1 MKSEKLLGSALL
13 VLLSLALFP
22 IPMAWAATGLSLSG
36 IFMGEPDVFIP
47 GLGLSAE
54 LSLSRSLGLFAGAQF
69 FLSGSWDVR
78 VGLMWHASTRFA
90 LYLQILFLL
99 DVIDEFVPQLGA
111 GLRWGFPLSRSFEFF
126 NDLSLNL
133 PLVSR
138 FLQPAY
144 AAGFTLVF

>member
-1 MKSEKLLGSALL
+1 MRSKKLLGSALL
-13 VLLSLALFP
+13 ALLSLALLSV
-22 IPMAWAATGLSLSG
+22 PMAWGATGLSLSA

-54 LSLSRSLGLFAGAQF
+54 LSLSRSVGIFAEAQF
-69 FLSGSWDVR
+69 FLSGSWDVIAG
-78 VGLMWHASTRFA
+78 VMWHAAPQFT
-90 LYLQILFLL
+90 LYFQTLFLL

-111 GLRWGFPLSRSFEFF
+111 GLRWSFSLARSLEFF
-126 NDLSLNL
+126 NEVELNM

-144 AAGFTLVF
+144 AAGLTLVF